1 MATYESSPYIGQHSH
16 GEYEHFVRT
25 SLLPPVDEPPPDYSF
40 FYTATK
46 EFQLHMYSTQDA
58 PRSRLAERAAEG
70 SAGTRPVR
78 STRSAFARRFGLSE
92 DGEDHS
98 MRKIKTV
105 QGVEGQ
111 WTVTDANLSRDNQW

>member
-1 MATYESSPYIGQHSH
+1 
-16 GEYEHFVRT
+16 
-25 SLLPPVDEPPPDYSF
+25 
-40 FYTATK
+40 
-46 EFQLHMYSTQDA
+46 MYSTQDA
-58 PRSRLAERAAEG
+58 PRSRLAERAAE
-70 SAGTRPVR
+70 AGGGGAGGAIPGARPVR